1 VRGRHDKAGQTSVL
15 SKRTLNRL
23 SLRAPHPSCHPEEA
37 RRADEGSGRGP
48 PFHPPR
54 SLGPSG
60 GADLGITPQCERGA
74 ANAAALPIAT
84 CRKVSLFLTR
94 EMDPALGHPHSIC
107 EASAFPI
114 TPPLSPA
121 RREQNARTPA
131 LANLGM
137 VEEGKPAMWVFAS
150 IRTVVYMTGFVVVWA
165 WLALAVHR
173 LDPAIGVTMPVW
185 VRQLGF
191 VLLAAGGVLALTC
204 GFLFA
209 TKGRG
214 TPAPFD
220 APREVVAVGPYRY
233 VRNPMYIGGLLVLA
247 GFGLIER
254 SLSILVLTVGAA
266 VLAHLFVVV
275 VEEPRL
281 EWKFG
286 DGYRRYRRSV
296 NRWLPRLR

>member
-1 VRGRHDKAGQTSVL
+1 
-15 SKRTLNRL
+15 
-23 SLRAPHPSCHPEEA
+23 
-37 RRADEGSGRGP
+37 
-48 PFHPPR
+48 
-54 SLGPSG
+54 
-60 GADLGITPQCERGA
+60 
-74 ANAAALPIAT
+74 
-84 CRKVSLFLTR
+84 
-94 EMDPALGHPHSIC
+94 
-107 EASAFPI
+107 
-114 TPPLSPA
+114 
-121 RREQNARTPA
+121 
-131 LANLGM
+131 M